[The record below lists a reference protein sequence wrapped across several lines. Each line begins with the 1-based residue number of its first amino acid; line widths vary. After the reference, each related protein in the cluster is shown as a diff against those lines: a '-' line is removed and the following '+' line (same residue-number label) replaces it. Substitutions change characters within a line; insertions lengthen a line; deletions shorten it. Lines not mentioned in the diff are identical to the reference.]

1 MTSVP
6 DPASFASSD
15 EGGRVRAM
23 RRHAGFVTAYD
34 PNLDA
39 ITQLVRDVLGVAI
52 CGVTLV
58 DDAHQHVKSIAGEAL
73 ETVARKDAFCNFT
86 IGSRVPMVVAD
97 AHLDARFVNNPLV
110 TGSPFIRSYAGAP
123 LRTSDGYHIGA
134 LCVIEPQPR
143 TFSES
148 DLALLQR
155 FSAVVVDQL
164 EWRMRAQCDALT
176 GALSRRAFIDAGHA
190 SFADLARSGRAG
202 TAMMFDVDHF
212 KAIND
217 RFGHHVGD
225 RVLTEI
231 GVRIRAI
238 LRPCDLFG
246 RLGGEE
252 FGVLAP
258 GLDEA
263 KAMRLAERLRA
274 AISVPG
280 TLGLPTVTASFG
292 LAPMRPGTD
301 LDLALAEAD
310 TALYA
315 AKRRGRNQCLL
326 IDPAMRDLA
335 A

>member
-1 MTSVP
+1 M
-6 DPASFASSD
+6 
-15 EGGRVRAM
+15 RALQ
-23 RRHAGFVTAYD
+23 RHAGFSAGLD
-34 PNLDA
+34 PSLDA
-39 ITQLVRDVLGVAI
+39 ITQLVRDVLGVEI
-52 CGVTLV
+52 CGVTFL
-58 DDAHQHVKSIAGEAL
+58 DDAHQHVKSMSGGDIG
-73 ETVARKDAFCNFT
+73 TVPRDHSICNFT
-86 IGSRVPMVVAD
+86 IATGEPMAVAD
-97 AHLDARFVNNPLV
+97 ATLDARFATSPLV
-110 TGSPFIRSYAGAP
+110 TGAPFIRSYACAP
-123 LRTSDGYHIGA
+123 LRTPDDYQIGA
-134 LCVIEPQPR
+134 LCVIEPRPR
-143 TFSES
+143 TFSAS
-148 DLALLQR
+148 DLALLER

-164 EWRMRAQCDALT
+164 EWRMRAQRDSLT
-176 GALSRRAFIDAGHA
+176 GAMSRRAFIDAGHA

-217 RFGHHVGD
+217 RFGHPVGD

-231 GVRIRAI
+231 GARVRAI
-238 LRPCDLFG
+238 LRPSDLSG

-263 KAMRLAERLRA
+263 SAMRLAERLRA
-274 AISVPG
+274 ALSVPG